1 MQNQKERVLIT
12 GGTGFAGSH
21 LAELLAQSPEKYEL
35 HLTHITSVPTSLREL
50 LPTALFHEIDL
61 TDLVAVRSL
70 ITEVNPT
77 QIYQLASIPV
87 VGDSFAR
94 ATDIFQANTAVIH
107 NLLEVVR
114 EIVPLARILVV
125 TSAEV
130 YGISISPK
138 ELPISEDHALR
149 PVNPY
154 GISKV
159 TQDLLTDCYRR
170 AFGLQLIRVRPFN
183 HIGERQQVG
192 FAISGFARQIVAIE
206 RGEAT
211 ELHVGNLTSQRDFTD
226 VKDVVRGY
234 QLLLEKGIVG
244 EVYNLGTGTALSMQS
259 VVDQLCSYSTAPIEV
274 VQEESRLRPSDI
286 PIMQADASK
295 ARELGWQAKIPLS
308 DTLQRI
314 LGYWRSL

>member
-61 TDLVAVRSL
+61 TDLLAVRSL
-70 ITEVNPT
+70 ITQINPT

-114 EIVPLARILVV
+114 EVVPSARVLVV

-130 YGISISPK
+130 YGISMSPE

-170 AFGLQLIRVRPFN
+170 AFSLQLIRVRPFN

-192 FAISGFARQIVAIE
+192 FAISDFARQIVAIE
-206 RGEAT
+206 RGEAK
-211 ELHVGNLTSQRDFTD
+211 ELHVGNLTSKRDFTD
-226 VKDVVRGY
+226 VKDMVRGY
-234 QLLLEKGIVG
+234 QFLLEKGVVG
-244 EVYNLGTGTALSMQS
+244 EAYNLGCGVAVSMQS
-259 VVDQLCSYSTAPIEV
+259 VVDQLCSLSNASITV

-286 PIMQADASK
+286 PIMQADVSK
-295 ARELGWQAKIPLS
+295 ARELGWQATIPLS

>member
-70 ITEVNPT
+70 ITEVIPT

-114 EIVPLARILVV
+114 EVVPSARVLVV

-130 YGISISPK
+130 YGISTRPG

-170 AFGLQLIRVRPFN
+170 AFDLQLVRVRPFN
-183 HIGERQQVG
+183 HIGERQQAG
-192 FAISGFARQIVAIE
+192 FAVSDFARQIVAVE

-211 ELHVGNLTSQRDFTD
+211 ELHVGNLSSQRDFTD
-226 VKDVVRGY
+226 VKDMVRGY
-234 QLLLEKGIVG
+234 QLLLEKSVVG
-244 EVYNLGTGTALSMQS
+244 EVYNLGSGIAVSMQS
-259 VVDQLCSYSTAPIEV
+259 VVDQLCSYSTAPISV

-295 ARELGWQAKIPLS
+295 ARELGWQATIPLS